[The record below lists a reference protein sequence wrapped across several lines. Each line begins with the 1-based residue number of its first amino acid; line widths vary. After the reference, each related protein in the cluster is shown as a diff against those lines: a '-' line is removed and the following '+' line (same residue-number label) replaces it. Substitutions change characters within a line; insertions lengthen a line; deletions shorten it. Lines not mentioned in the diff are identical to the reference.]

1 MMTSTS
7 KKPIYLTAN
16 ELAERWRTTRDT
28 VQRWRTDGKPPNY
41 YRINGTIL
49 YKLAE
54 IEDLEKAN
62 RKIITSD

>member
-1 MMTSTS
+1 MTSTS

-16 ELAERWRTTRDT
+16 ELAERWRVTTLT
-28 VQRWRTDGKPPNY
+28 VQKWRGEGKPPNFY
-41 YRINGTIL
+41 KINGTIL

-62 RKIITSD
+62 RKTITSN

>member
-1 MMTSTS
+1 MTSTS
-7 KKPIYLTAN
+7 KKPIFLTAN
-16 ELAERWRTTRDT
+16 ELAERWRTTRDS
-28 VQRWRTDGKPPNY
+28 VQRWRTDGKPPNFY
-41 YRINGTIL
+41 QINGTIL